1 MVSGGMDQY
10 DDLFSSGLLGL
21 FRTSVTGR
29 MLDCNLALARLLGYA
44 SREELMAVPVEKL
57 YFDLHERQQYLED
70 LLQKKQLND
79 YEILLKH
86 RSGRPLH
93 VLEKV
98 ILRETAGRASIIE
111 GAIFDITSLRQSELE
126 QRALANNYR
135 QLAEQLRDG
144 MVVLQN
150 GRVVYANPAAE
161 MLVGIGLKPGAEFL
175 DAVGGRGPG
184 PFMTWLRQ
192 VEQGEKPVAIRTLT
206 CWPGMEPRHLLV
218 HGGATRHMNR
228 PAIQLTLQDVEAER
242 SLMEERMRAT
252 MAEEGNAKLRAVID
266 ENRRTH
272 EALMQSRR
280 LAKSLIDS
288 SLDMIVAVDRKNNIT
303 EFNPAATIK
312 FGFETEEVLGR
323 CAKLLYADEGEFDR
337 VQQELTRYGAFAGE
351 VRNITKEG
359 RVFTS
364 FLAASRLMDEEGTLL
379 GSMGVSRDVTQ
390 AKRDREAMRE
400 SEERYRDLVDNANDL
415 IHSVDGDG
423 KFLFTNNAWKRVL
436 GYTEQEIQQLS
447 VTDILAEESTRQTA
461 RKWLAGERSGTVNT
475 PWRSTFLTRDGQ
487 IRLFEGSSTVR
498 EENGRMILARSIFR
512 DITESHAAQEKLLK
526 HAAKE
531 KALFDS
537 SAHMFWTVDRRI
549 ALTSFNKGYQDMILR
564 LHGKVPHINTDP
576 GKPRELFATAHYHD
590 FWKEKYD
597 EAFSGK
603 VVRFET
609 DLTDLEG
616 NRVCNEI
623 YLSPVMDSHGGVQ
636 EVFGIGHEI
645 TAERAAE
652 ALARE
657 QSAKLNAIFDNSVDV
672 LLWSVDKDL
681 RITSCNRFFSQVA
694 KLLYGG
700 DLGVGDNIQDT
711 FKHMV
716 TQEEDQEWFRMYRD
730 CFDGKPQRIEKLLVS
745 PTGASMWLELFMGPI
760 QANGGINEVTCMA
773 HDITGKKNAE
783 REMVD
788 NLREKEVLLKEVHHR
803 VKNNLQIISSI
814 FSLQRAHMAEDPRIF
829 ALLQESQNRIRSMA
843 FIHESLYQSKNFA
856 QVDLAQYIKGLCSN
870 LVMSYSLY
878 GRVQL
883 NTDLEP
889 LMLDLDKAIPC
900 GLVLNELISN
910 ALKHAFPGD
919 KEGVVGITMR
929 SERNTVRITLEDNG
943 TGFPAVYREEQ
954 DRGLG
959 MELVELLIQQLDG
972 SATRLSGN
980 GEPGTSYLITFE
992 RS

>member
-1 MVSGGMDQY
+1 MNQY
-10 DDLFSSGLLGL
+10 DDLFSSDLLGL

-29 MLDCNLALARLLGYA
+29 MLDCNLALARLLGYS
-44 SREELMAVPVEKL
+44 SREELMTVPVENL
-57 YFDLHERQQYLED
+57 YFDLQERQQYLED
-70 LLQKKQLND
+70 LLQKKRLND

-86 RSGRPLH
+86 RSGRALH

-98 ILRETAGRASIIE
+98 ILRESPGRASVIE

-150 GRVVYANPAAE
+150 NRVVYANPAAE
-161 MLVGIGLKPGAEFL
+161 ALAGGGLGAGMDFLACMRQEDHAGLLAWLSKVVQGDKPPAVRQWIGAPG
-175 DAVGGRGPG
+175 G
-184 PFMTWLRQ
+184 
-192 VEQGEKPVAIRTLT
+192 
-206 CWPGMEPRHLLV
+206 EPRPVLM
-218 HGGATRHMNR
+218 HGCATRHMNR

-242 SLMEERMRAT
+242 SLMEQRMRAT
-252 MAEEGNAKLRAVID
+252 MAEEVNVQLRSEI
-266 ENRRTH
+266 EEHRRTQ

-288 SLDMIVAVDRKNNIT
+288 SLDMIVAVDQKNIIT
-303 EFNPAATIK
+303 EFNPAASIK
-312 FGFETEEVLGR
+312 FGYEPEELLG
-323 CAKLLYADEGEFDR
+323 KPSNVLYADAEEHSR
-337 VQQELTRYGAFAGE
+337 VQKELVRFGAFSGE

-364 FLAASRLMDEEGTLL
+364 FLAASRLMDEEGNLL

-390 AKRDREAMRE
+390 AKRDREALRE

-415 IHSVDGDG
+415 IYSVDASG
-423 KFLFTNNAWKRVL
+423 KFLFTNNAWKKTL
-436 GYTEQEIQQLS
+436 GYTDKDLPGITLFDVLADDETKEI
-447 VTDILAEESTRQTA
+447 A
-461 RKWLAGERSGTVNT
+461 RSWLAGERNLSTNT
-475 PWRSTFLTRDGQ
+475 PWQSRFITRDGR
-487 IRLFEGSSTVR
+487 IKLFEGSSTVR
-498 EENGRMILARSIFR
+498 EENGRMVLARSIFR
-512 DITESHAAQEKLLK
+512 DITESHAAQEKLHK
-526 HAAKE
+526 HLAKE
-531 KALFDS
+531 KALFES

-549 ALTSFNKGYQDMILR
+549 ALTSFNQGYHDMIMR
-564 LHGKVPHINTDP
+564 LHGKAPQINTDP
-576 GKPRELFATAHYHD
+576 HKPRELFAPDDYHA
-590 FWKEKYD
+590 FWREKYQ
-597 EAFSGK
+597 EAFEGK

-609 DLTDLEG
+609 DLTDAQG

-623 YLSPVMDSHGGVQ
+623 YLSPVVDIKGHVE

-645 TAERAAE
+645 TSERMAE
-652 ALARE
+652 ALAQE
-657 QSAKLNAIFDNSVDV
+657 QSAKLNAILDNSADV
-672 LLWSVDKDL
+672 MLWSVDKDL
-681 RITSCNRFFSQVA
+681 RITSCNKFFNQISHR
-694 KLLYGG
+694 YGL
-700 DLGVGDNIQDT
+700 DLGAGDNIREAFVDLISP
-711 FKHMV
+711 
-716 TQEEDQEWFRMYRD
+716 EEDGAWLQLYRD
-730 CFDGKPQRIEKLLVS
+730 CFAGKPQRREVRIVAKQG
-745 PTGASMWLELFMGPI
+745 PAMWLELFMGPV
-760 QANGGINEVTCMA
+760 QANGRINEVTCMA
-773 HDITGKKNAE
+773 HDITGKKLSE
-783 REMVD
+783 QELVE

-814 FSLQRAHMAEDPRIF
+814 FSLQRGHVANDPKVMS
-829 ALLQESQNRIRSMA
+829 LLQESQDRIRSMA

-883 NTDLEP
+883 NTELEP

-919 KEGVVGITMR
+919 REGVVGITLR
-929 SERNTVRITLEDNG
+929 GDRNTVRITLEDNG
-943 TGFPAVYREEQ
+943 VGFPGGYEEAR

-959 MELVELLIQQLDG
+959 MELVELLLQQLDG
-972 SATRLSGN
+972 NAVRTGRTGTT
-980 GEPGTSYLITFE
+980 GTSYLITFE